1 MIEQYIV
8 CLDFGGSSMKTA
20 LCKKDGT
27 ILAKASYPMCNQFE
41 DFLCMIVQHIKNLQ
55 LAYDIEGIA
64 ISSCGAVHC
73 DTGCIGGISAIP
85 FIHGPNWKEL
95 ILKHTGLPCEIEN
108 DANCAALSELYFGK
122 AKEIQDMAFIV
133 IGTGIG
139 GAIVKNRS
147 IHHGPHLYGGEFGMM
162 LLHDDEGKL
171 VNYSL
176 IASTSSMVRK
186 IEERQHGTWDGKRI
200 FESAINGNDDCIEII
215 QTFYDNVA
223 LGVFNIQH
231 MIDPELILFGGA
243 ISARPDFK
251 EQVMK
256 SYEKLCAKLDFEA
269 LVPKLECCTY
279 LQDANLLG
287 ALAHYL
293 QRH

>member
-1 MIEQYIV
+1 MKERYIA

-27 ILAKASYPMCNQFE
+27 ILLKSSYPMCDNLD
-41 DFLCMIVQHIKNLQ
+41 DFLFTIEKHIKELQ
-55 LAYDIEGIA
+55 ASYDLEGIA
-64 ISSCGAVHC
+64 ISSCGAVNC

-95 ILKHTGLPCEIEN
+95 MLKHTGLSCEIEN

-122 AKEIQDMAFIV
+122 AKQIQDMAFVV
-133 IGTGIG
+133 IGTGVG
-139 GAIVKNRS
+139 GAIVKNRK

-162 LLHDDEGKL
+162 LLHDDDGKL

-176 IASTSSMVRK
+176 VASTSSMVRK
-186 IEERQHGTWDGKRI
+186 MEERQPGTWDGKSI
-200 FESAINGNDDCIEII
+200 FECAKNGNEDCKEVI

-243 ISARPDFK
+243 ISARLDFK
-251 EQVMK
+251 EEVMK
-256 SYEKLCAKLDFEA
+256 SYDKLCANLDFEA
-269 LVPKLECCTY
+269 LVPKVECCTY

-287 ALAHYL
+287 ALANYI